1 MTDPASPAPLPA
13 RNRGRERME
22 SVLLEAER
30 MMIEEGYSGL
40 TMRRL
45 AERCGIALGNL
56 QYYFPS
62 KSALVAALADHIC
75 ARHRQASET
84 WPAQDA
90 APEAAFE
97 ALIRY
102 VLDDIRK
109 PEGSIL
115 YWEFWA
121 LAAHD
126 DHAKTAMAELYQTE
140 LDLLSE
146 AIARLTPALPETQIR
161 HRAEIIVG
169 MLEGSGLMIGPGRPH
184 AETPGPLME
193 EIIAAA
199 LAVATRPA

>member
-1 MTDPASPAPLPA
+1 MTDAASPDTLPA
-13 RNRGRERME
+13 QNRGRERME
-22 SVLLEAER
+22 NVLLEAER

-75 ARHRQASET
+75 ARHREAVET

-102 VLDDIRK
+102 VLEDIRK

-126 DHAKTAMAELYQTE
+126 EHAKAAMAELYRTE
-140 LDLLSE
+140 LDLLAE
-146 AIARLTPALPETQIR
+146 AIARLNPALPGPQIR

-184 AETPGPLME
+184 AETPEPLME
-193 EIIAAA
+193 EIVAAA
-199 LAVATRPA
+199 LAIAMRAT